1 MFKVGDIVKRV
12 VDPVGHSSQSNTPVG
27 EPRRVAHTDGWYF
40 WVEGGGGNP
49 GKDGGCDPCSFNLV
63 TSVPD
68 PQPTGER
75 DPSGLD
81 AHAPGAKL
89 DAGKT
94 EFGLIMQGMPR
105 ALRQVA
111 RVATYGANK
120 YTRDGWLTV
129 PDGPRRYT
137 DAMYRHLNAEAC
149 GELHDP
155 DTQLEHAAHAA
166 WNALARLEL
175 VLRGQGTS

>member
-1 MFKVGDIVKRV
+1 MGFKKGDKIIADEGTDDGITVGTIYTQL
-12 VDPVGHSSQSNTPVG
+12 VDSDWAVFLDD
-27 EPRRVAHTDGWYF
+27 DGDQRDRPASCYRLWAPP
-40 WVEGGGGNP
+40 N
-49 GKDGGCDPCSFNLV
+49 S
-63 TSVPD
+63 
-68 PQPTGER
+68 GER
-75 DPSGLD
+75 DPNGVD
-81 AHAPGAKL
+81 AHSPGAKL

-94 EFGLIMQGMPR
+94 EFGLILNGMPR

-111 RVATYGANK
+111 RVATYGAHK

-129 PDGPRRYT
+129 SDGPRRYT

-149 GELHDP
+149 GEVHDP

-175 VLRGQGTS
+175 LLRGQGQA

>member
-1 MFKVGDIVKRV
+1 MFQVGDIVKRID
-12 VDPVGHSSQSNTPVG
+12 DPVGHAACSNTPVG
-27 EPRRVAHTDGWYF
+27 EPRRVNAVDGKHF
-40 WVEGGGGNP
+40 WVEGGGKP
-49 GKDGGCDPCSFNLV
+49 GVSGGCDPTNFELV
-63 TSVPD
+63 WDKTA
-68 PQPTGER
+68 PQATGER
-75 DPSGLD
+75 DPTGRD

-120 YTRDGWLTV
+120 YTRDGWLSV

-175 VLRGQGTS
+175 LLREQGTS

>member
-1 MFKVGDIVKRV
+1 MGFKKGDKIVAGEDDLGITLGAVYTQMEDNERAV
-12 VDPVGHSSQSNTPVG
+12 FLDDLGLFRDRSGACYRLWSPATSGEHDPNGV
-27 EPRRVAHTDGWYF
+27 
-40 WVEGGGGNP
+40 
-49 GKDGGCDPCSFNLV
+49 
-63 TSVPD
+63 
-68 PQPTGER
+68 
-75 DPSGLD
+75 D
-81 AHAPGAKL
+81 AHSPGAKL

-94 EFGLIMQGMPR
+94 EFGLIMNGMPR

-120 YTRDGWLTV
+120 YTRNGWLSV

-137 DAMYRHLNAEAC
+137 DALYRHLNAEAC

-175 VLRGQGTS
+175 LLRGQGTA